1 MALQLIVVPDKA
13 ISIQRGKTVAAAVW
27 FGPWVQRPYIYPF
40 LAPGGHEVTRLGQ
53 PEDPAGHS
61 HHRSIWIGHHSVS
74 GLNFWEEEPRAGR
87 IAVKEILEQTAE
99 GDRAAVLLACS
110 WQSAEGKEMLEERRR
125 LTFLDLPGEEL
136 ALELSIEL
144 RAAAEPVT
152 LGVSNFGLLGIRV
165 ARTLRVAE
173 GLGGQILNSE
183 EAENE
188 AGCFGQHALWCDY
201 SGPVLSGD
209 QRKTAAKAAGEAG
222 GSQEAVGPP
231 RLEVAVVGISCWD
244 HPRNSEEGTLWHVR
258 DDGWMGPSLT
268 RTAARAITREKPL
281 LARYRLLAHAGRPFE
296 ARIGDRYREWRASQ
310 AK

>member
-1 MALQLIVVPDKA
+1 MALQLSVVPDKA
-13 ISIQRGKTVAAAVW
+13 ITIQRGQTLLAAVW
-27 FGPWVQRPYIYPF
+27 YGPWVQRPYIYPF
-40 LAPGGHEVTRLGQ
+40 LAPGGHEVTRLGH
-53 PEDPAGHS
+53 PLDPVGHS

-74 GLNFWEEEPRAGR
+74 GLNFWEESPQSGR
-87 IAVKEILEQTAE
+87 IAVKEIIEKSAE
-99 GDRAAVLLACS
+99 GDRAVILLACS
-110 WQSAEGKEMLEERRR
+110 WVSAEGKEILEEKRR

-152 LGVSNFGLLGIRV
+152 LDASNFGLLGIRV
-165 ARTLRVAE
+165 ARTLRVEE

-188 AGCFGQHALWCDY
+188 SGCFGQHAQWCDY
-201 SGPVLSGD
+201 SGPVLAAA
-209 QRKTAAKAAGEAG
+209 RTAAKAAGRAG
-222 GSQEAVGPP
+222 GQETASPP
-231 RLEVAVVGISCWD
+231 RLEVATAGISCWD

-268 RTAARAITREKPL
+268 RTAARAIAREKPL
-281 LARYRLLAHAGRPFE
+281 LARYRLLAHAGRPAE

-310 AK
+310 ER